1 MPPYRGALTTESS
14 GNGMKADKSSQTQQT
29 CSVRNIVEIP
39 LDGFELPASFISFH
53 DIADDR
59 EHLAIGLG
67 DWKNV
72 EIPLVRMHSECLTGD
87 VFASQKC
94 DCGPQLDEAMKRIY
108 KHGGFLL
115 YLRQEGRGIGLYN
128 KLDAYQLQAQGKNTY
143 EANNHLGFGEDLRD
157 YGVAAQMLDALEIP
171 QLYLLSNNSDK
182 QIQLEANGI
191 KVLKRLNTAVHCNV
205 HNKPYLTAKAD
216 VKGHDINF

>member
-1 MPPYRGALTTESS
+1 
-14 GNGMKADKSSQTQQT
+14 MKDDKPCEEARDPMQCT
-29 CSVRNIVEIP
+29 VRNIVQIP
-39 LDGFELPASFISFH
+39 LEGFEKPASFITFH
-53 DIADDR
+53 DISDNR

-72 EIPLVRMHSECLTGD
+72 EIPLVRLHSECLTGD

-108 KHGGFLL
+108 QHGGLML

-128 KLDAYQLQAQGKNTY
+128 KLDAYQLQAQGHNTY

-157 YGVAAQMLDALEIP
+157 YTAAAQMLKALKTE
-171 QLYLLSNNSDK
+171 QLYLLSNNADK
-182 QIQLEANGI
+182 QRQLEENGI
-191 KVLKRLNTAVHCNV
+191 TVLERRNTRVHCNV
-205 HNKPYLTAKAD
+205 HNKPYLSAKAD
-216 VKGHDINF
+216 VAGHDIIL